1 MEGREEDGRPLTIA
15 SSGYLE
21 GFEDPRDLLG
31 IEVDLLCISVSPT
44 LL

>member
-1 MEGREEDGRPLTIA
+1 MEDREEDGRSLTSA

-21 GFEDPRDLLG
+21 GFGDQRDILG
-31 IEVDLLCISVSPT
+31 IEVDFLWVSVSPT